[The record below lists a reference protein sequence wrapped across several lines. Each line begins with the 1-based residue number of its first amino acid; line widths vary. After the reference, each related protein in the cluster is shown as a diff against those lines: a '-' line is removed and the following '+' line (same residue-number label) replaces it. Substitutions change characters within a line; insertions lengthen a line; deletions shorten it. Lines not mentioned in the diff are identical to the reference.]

1 MLPPRP
7 QTILTSAALLDLL
20 GGDEGALDGVDGLPV
35 DGDVGN
41 AAWSQKIIIVANC
54 YNLLGTGQ
62 KVTFAPLLILFY
74 PII

>member
-41 AAWSQKIIIVANC
+41 AAWSQKIIIVSNC
-54 YNLLGTGQ
+54 YQFVRHWPDSYFCAT
-62 KVTFAPLLILFY
+62 Y
-74 PII
+74 

>member
-41 AAWSQKIIIVANC
+41 AAWSQKIITVANC
-54 YNLLGTGQ
+54 YHLLGTGQ
-62 KVTFAPLLILFY
+62 TVTYALPFDIFHP
-74 PII
+74 